1 MEPGNIEKNKI
12 LFAPIEEAI
21 KKLLSR
27 EGDFFPKFEITD
39 SKLNITI
46 LGVARKRDL
55 PP

>member
-12 LFAPIEEAI
+12 LFAPIEETV

-27 EGDFFPKFEITD
+27 GGDFFPKFEITD
-39 SKLNITI
+39 SSLNIEI
-46 LGVARKRDL
+46 LVVERKRKL

>member
-1 MEPGNIEKNKI
+1 MEPGNLEKNKK
-12 LFAPIEEAI
+12 LFAPIEETV

-27 EGDFFPKFEITD
+27 GGKFFPKFEITD

-46 LGVARKRDL
+46 LGVVRKRDL